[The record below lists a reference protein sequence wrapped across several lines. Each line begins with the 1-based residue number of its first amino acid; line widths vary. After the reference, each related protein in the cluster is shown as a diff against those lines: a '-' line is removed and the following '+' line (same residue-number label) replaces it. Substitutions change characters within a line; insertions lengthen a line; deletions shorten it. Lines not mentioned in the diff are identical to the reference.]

1 MTARRALS
9 ADDID
14 ATVDQPTAP
23 RRAGIPGRADAPI
36 EFARPRRVALPSV
49 EEDAILPFARC
60 VSAQTTMTLPVITVD
75 AVHAAKSSAK
85 PHRRVSLPVAAVA
98 LTSALGLGA
107 TLLPQTVA
115 AAPDNGA
122 AEARQTASVTR
133 DTARTQLFTSDLA
146 TTEVATTSPTIP
158 DTSAQDLNDSFA
170 SLGKSTAQKLATDKA
185 AADKAASE
193 QAIAAANAAEIV
205 TGKGVKVAPNAATAA
220 TSAAQTAINFAL
232 AQVGKPY
239 VWGAVG
245 PNAYD
250 CSGLT
255 MAAYK
260 AAGISLPRVT
270 YSQMAAGT
278 AVSQSTMVPGDLIF
292 FYGGEHVGIYL
303 GNGQVVHA
311 ADYGTG
317 VIVGTVS
324 SMPVSS
330 VTHIG

>member
-1 MTARRALS
+1 M
-9 ADDID
+9 
-14 ATVDQPTAP
+14 
-23 RRAGIPGRADAPI
+23 
-36 EFARPRRVALPSV
+36 
-49 EEDAILPFARC
+49 PFARC

-133 DTARTQLFTSDLA
+133 DTARTQLSTSDLA
-146 TTEVATTSPTIP
+146 TTEVATTSRTIP

-193 QAIAAANAAEIV
+193 QVIAAANAAESI

>member
-1 MTARRALS
+1 
-9 ADDID
+9 
-14 ATVDQPTAP
+14 
-23 RRAGIPGRADAPI
+23 
-36 EFARPRRVALPSV
+36 
-49 EEDAILPFARC
+49 
-60 VSAQTTMTLPVITVD
+60 MTLPVITVD

-98 LTSALGLGA
+98 LTSTLGLGA

-193 QAIAAANAAEIV
+193 QAIAAANAAESV

>member
-1 MTARRALS
+1 
-9 ADDID
+9 
-14 ATVDQPTAP
+14 
-23 RRAGIPGRADAPI
+23 
-36 EFARPRRVALPSV
+36 
-49 EEDAILPFARC
+49 
-60 VSAQTTMTLPVITVD
+60 
-75 AVHAAKSSAK
+75 
-85 PHRRVSLPVAAVA
+85 
-98 LTSALGLGA
+98 
-107 TLLPQTVA
+107 
-115 AAPDNGA
+115 
-122 AEARQTASVTR
+122 RQTASVTR

-193 QAIAAANAAEIV
+193 QAIAAANAAESV

>member
-1 MTARRALS
+1 M
-9 ADDID
+9 
-14 ATVDQPTAP
+14 
-23 RRAGIPGRADAPI
+23 
-36 EFARPRRVALPSV
+36 
-49 EEDAILPFARC
+49 PFARC

-193 QAIAAANAAEIV
+193 QAIAAANAAESV

>member
-1 MTARRALS
+1 M
-9 ADDID
+9 
-14 ATVDQPTAP
+14 
-23 RRAGIPGRADAPI
+23 
-36 EFARPRRVALPSV
+36 
-49 EEDAILPFARC
+49 PFARC

-133 DTARTQLFTSDLA
+133 DTARTQLSTSDLA
-146 TTEVATTSPTIP
+146 TTEVATTSRTIP

-185 AADKAASE
+185 AADKAAPE
-193 QAIAAANAAEIV
+193 QAIAAANAAESI

>member
-193 QAIAAANAAEIV
+193 QAIAAANAAESV
-205 TGKGVKVAPNAATAA
+205 TGKGVKVAPNAAT
-220 TSAAQTAINFAL
+220 AAQTAINFAL

>member
-193 QAIAAANAAEIV
+193 QAIAAANAAESV
-205 TGKGVKVAPNAATAA
+205 TGKGVKAAPNAATAA

>member
-133 DTARTQLFTSDLA
+133 DTARTQLSTSDLA

-193 QAIAAANAAEIV
+193 QAIAAANAAESV

>member
-1 MTARRALS
+1 M
-9 ADDID
+9 
-14 ATVDQPTAP
+14 
-23 RRAGIPGRADAPI
+23 
-36 EFARPRRVALPSV
+36 
-49 EEDAILPFARC
+49 PFARC

-133 DTARTQLFTSDLA
+133 DTARTQLSTSDLA

-193 QAIAAANAAEIV
+193 QAIAAANAAESV

>member
-1 MTARRALS
+1 
-9 ADDID
+9 
-14 ATVDQPTAP
+14 
-23 RRAGIPGRADAPI
+23 
-36 EFARPRRVALPSV
+36 
-49 EEDAILPFARC
+49 
-60 VSAQTTMTLPVITVD
+60 MTLPVITVD

-85 PHRRVSLPVAAVA
+85 PHRGVSLPVAAVA

-193 QAIAAANAAEIV
+193 QAIAAANAAESV

>member
-193 QAIAAANAAEIV
+193 QAIAAANAPESV

>member
-85 PHRRVSLPVAAVA
+85 PHRGVSLPVAAVA

-133 DTARTQLFTSDLA
+133 DT
-146 TTEVATTSPTIP
+146 
-158 DTSAQDLNDSFA
+158 
-170 SLGKSTAQKLATDKA
+170 
-185 AADKAASE
+185 
-193 QAIAAANAAEIV
+193 
-205 TGKGVKVAPNAATAA
+205 
-220 TSAAQTAINFAL
+220 
-232 AQVGKPY
+232 
-239 VWGAVG
+239 
-245 PNAYD
+245 
-250 CSGLT
+250 
-255 MAAYK
+255 
-260 AAGISLPRVT
+260 
-270 YSQMAAGT
+270 
-278 AVSQSTMVPGDLIF
+278 
-292 FYGGEHVGIYL
+292 
-303 GNGQVVHA
+303 
-311 ADYGTG
+311 
-317 VIVGTVS
+317 
-324 SMPVSS
+324 
-330 VTHIG
+330 

>member
-98 LTSALGLGA
+98 LPSALGLGA

-193 QAIAAANAAEIV
+193 QAIAAANAAESV

>member
-1 MTARRALS
+1 
-9 ADDID
+9 
-14 ATVDQPTAP
+14 
-23 RRAGIPGRADAPI
+23 
-36 EFARPRRVALPSV
+36 
-49 EEDAILPFARC
+49 
-60 VSAQTTMTLPVITVD
+60 MTLPVITVD

-133 DTARTQLFTSDLA
+133 DTARTQLSTSDLA

-193 QAIAAANAAEIV
+193 QAIAAANAAESV
-205 TGKGVKVAPNAATAA
+205 TGKGVKVAPIAATAA

>member
-85 PHRRVSLPVAAVA
+85 PHRGVSLPVAAVA

-193 QAIAAANAAEIV
+193 QAIAAANAAESV